1 MFNVR
6 NFPFNGYSNVSD
18 TVYKIFLIEFTF
30 YIWYYDENT
39 FIGSYIYRRVNFTR
53 DSDNILLEIKR
64 ISNLETNNSKFC
76 NLLNVPYRFSI

>member
-6 NFPFNGYSNVSD
+6 NFPFNRYSNVSD

-30 YIWYYDENT
+30 YIWYYDEDT

-76 NLLNVPYRFSI
+76 NLLNILHRFSI